1 MSEQHRV
8 VFEIEPNDPN
18 DMVRIWR
25 AIQDAVP
32 LLRESIAAHVW
43 LYPQEYLA
51 DVQAKHGERIAKAIE
66 AERDP
71 DDVSDYG
78 RGYLDGLNDAALIAR
93 NGGQEPAPTV
103 G

>member
-1 MSEQHRV
+1 M
-8 VFEIEPNDPN
+8 IW
-18 DMVRIWR
+18 VRSS
-25 AIQDAVP
+25 
-32 LLRESIAAHVW
+32 LLALR
-43 LYPQEYLA
+43 Q
-51 DVQAKHGERIAKAIE
+51 QASRRERIAKAIE

-78 RGYLDGLNDAALIAR
+78 RGYLDGLNDGALIAR